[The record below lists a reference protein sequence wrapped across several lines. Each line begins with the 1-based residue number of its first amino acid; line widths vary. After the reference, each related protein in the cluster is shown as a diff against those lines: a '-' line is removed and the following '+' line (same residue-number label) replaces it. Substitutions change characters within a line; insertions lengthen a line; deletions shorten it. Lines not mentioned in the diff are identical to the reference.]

1 MAKRINSTTPL
12 ESWDGPGGVEEKSG
26 VEQEREGS
34 IMGFSIFYTL
44 HTYIR
49 GALLLLLLRRLEE
62 QQWCIATTAA
72 AAAAK
77 NNNNDWDNAARYK
90 ICREWSTQWSL
101 SRGRDKII
109 KHKNGLG
116 QSRR

>member
-1 MAKRINSTTPL
+1 
-12 ESWDGPGGVEEKSG
+12 
-26 VEQEREGS
+26 
-34 IMGFSIFYTL
+34 MGFSIFYTL
-44 HTYIR
+44 HTHIR
-49 GALLLLLLRRLEE
+49 GALLLWLLWLLRRLEE
-62 QQWCIATTAA
+62 QQQWCIATTAA

-116 QSRR
+116 QTRR